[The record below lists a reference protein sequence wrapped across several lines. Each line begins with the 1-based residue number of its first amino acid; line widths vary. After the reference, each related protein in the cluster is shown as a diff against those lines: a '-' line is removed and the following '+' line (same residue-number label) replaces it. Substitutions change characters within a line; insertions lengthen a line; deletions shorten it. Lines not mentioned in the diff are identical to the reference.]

1 LNVISK
7 TVYNPSKN
15 NKMKR
20 LFLLSGFFLLG
31 FIVYGQQAEKVYSI
45 IRVQKNH
52 AYYSQQAALW
62 EKELQKSPTDTE
74 AWFNFY
80 TAARMINILASE
92 SGARFDINAI
102 AEDLKANIPNT
113 FEYHYVSFARG
124 NMSREAYEHLQKAYT
139 IDPERYETWDAFIT
153 KAALEGDD
161 KAMKTFFEKWYRHE
175 LYSPGITSW
184 NYNVLIGLDSDALI
198 LTFGDNDTY
207 PLWFLQQVKNIRTD
221 VKVLNTSLLLHP
233 PYQNSVFKEL
243 GIPAF
248 EKTMEE
254 TGDYQEYRDAV
265 MEHILKNTNRPAY
278 IGISTP
284 QSFRKKHDDQ
294 LFLIGLA
301 FKYSDQE
308 FDHVAVIRKNYEH
321 LFLKDYLKTNL
332 TNDFSQSVV
341 DYMDQQYIPC
351 LSVLYKHYLLSGE
364 ASKYLEVRDLLVQ
377 IGEKNQMQTDI
388 QNFLAK
394 FKH

>member
-1 LNVISK
+1 MNVISK

-161 KAMKTFFEKWYRHE
+161 KAMKTFF
-175 LYSPGITSW
+175 
-184 NYNVLIGLDSDALI
+184 
-198 LTFGDNDTY
+198 
-207 PLWFLQQVKNIRTD
+207 
-221 VKVLNTSLLLHP
+221 
-233 PYQNSVFKEL
+233 
-243 GIPAF
+243 
-248 EKTMEE
+248 
-254 TGDYQEYRDAV
+254 
-265 MEHILKNTNRPAY
+265 
-278 IGISTP
+278 
-284 QSFRKKHDDQ
+284 
-294 LFLIGLA
+294 
-301 FKYSDQE
+301 
-308 FDHVAVIRKNYEH
+308 
-321 LFLKDYLKTNL
+321 
-332 TNDFSQSVV
+332 
-341 DYMDQQYIPC
+341 
-351 LSVLYKHYLLSGE
+351 
-364 ASKYLEVRDLLVQ
+364 
-377 IGEKNQMQTDI
+377 
-388 QNFLAK
+388 
-394 FKH
+394 